1 VLASVRWVAAD
12 LRARRAQALLSVL
25 LVAGVVMAL
34 LLAATFLEDT
44 TNPWQRL
51 FAGSRGAHVWLHA
64 RPGADLRPLAR
75 LDGVTALAGPYGTA
89 ATTLVR
95 TAREARERAPLE
107 LRAAPAAPPAV
118 ARPLVREGRWLDGA
132 AVSAVVLERS
142 FAHDVHARVG
152 DRVTVSALDGSA
164 HTLLVAGIADTT
176 DQGFYPDWTPGL
188 AWVSPETLARVEPD
202 RSHTQ
207 QVVGLRLA
215 DPGAADFVVQR
226 AITRLGDA
234 NVERVTT
241 WRAVR
246 AGMELNNRL
255 LGQLLAVF
263 GLVALLAAA
272 LAIGNAIGGRVLA
285 QAQDMAI
292 LKAVGFTPG
301 QIMRMLLLEH
311 TTIGLAGVM
320 AGAAGAW
327 ALAALVPGVLGASA
341 AVAPPAPNRV
351 AAIGAGAELTVALAT
366 VVPAWQAARVSFV
379 KAVKAA
385 PPSGRL
391 SRLARLALLLRLPP
405 ALVLGAR
412 GAFARPLRAVLTI
425 GGVAIP
431 MLMITIGL
439 GTWSTLDRL
448 ERHPERVGLS
458 ALTVHPRGVRDE
470 VALRTVSAH
479 PDVVAAYPG
488 TDVEALLPGQNRTVR
503 VRALGTSSRPYP
515 FAVPQGRVFGAPGE
529 AVAGQ
534 GLLDALRASV
544 GQRVRLTVGGA
555 PLIVHIVGR
564 NVETEDNGEV
574 LSLGL
579 DTLEQLGQAP
589 PAGFYGVTLR
599 RGADPATVRAD
610 LLRASG
616 DRYDVRVVPN
626 PAEQLSVV
634 RVMIIGL
641 VVVLGLIGLAA
652 LLTAIAVGLRDHARD
667 LGALRAMGLTP
678 RQVATTIV
686 TSTSLVT
693 LVAVVAGIA
702 LGLATSTRIIDL
714 QARASGVGVGLG
726 APPSARTL
734 LAVGTSAVAAA
745 AAAALV
751 PASRAA
757 RVTVTR
763 ALQPS

>member
-1 VLASVRWVAAD
+1 MLAGLRWVAAD
-12 LRARRAQALLSVL
+12 LRARRAQTLLAVL

-51 FAGSRGAHVWLHA
+51 FARSTGAHVWIHTP
-64 RPGADLRPLAR
+64 PGADLRPLAR
-75 LDGVTALAGPYGTA
+75 LDGVTGLAGPYRTA
-89 ATTLVR
+89 ATTLVGS
-95 TAREARERAPLE
+95 AREAEERAPLE
-107 LRAAPAAPPAV
+107 LRAASVALPEV
-118 ARPLVREGRWLDGA
+118 ARPLVRQGRWLDGA
-132 AVSAVVLERS
+132 TPDAVVLERS
-142 FAHDVHARVG
+142 FANEVQARVG
-152 DRVTVSALDGSA
+152 GRVTVRGLDGSA
-164 HTLLVAGIADTT
+164 HTLLVTGVAETT

-188 AWVSPETLARVEPD
+188 AWVSPDTLGRVEPN
-202 RSHTQ
+202 RNHTQ

-215 DPGAADFVVQR
+215 DPGATDFMVQR
-226 AITRLGDA
+226 AITQLGDA

-241 WRAVR
+241 WRAAR

-272 LAIGNAIGGRVLA
+272 LAIGNTIGGRVLA
-285 QAQDMAI
+285 QIQDMAI

-311 TTIGLAGVM
+311 STAGLAGIVV
-320 AGAAGAW
+320 GAAGAW
-327 ALAALVPGVLGASA
+327 ALAALVPGVLGASVA
-341 AVAPPAPNRV
+341 TAPPALNRM

-366 VVPAWQAARVSFV
+366 VIPAWQAARVSFV

-412 GAFARPLRAVLTI
+412 GAFTRPLRAALTI
-425 GGVAIP
+425 VGLAIP

-448 ERHPERVGLS
+448 ERDPERVGLT
-458 ALTVHPRGVRDE
+458 ALTVQPRGPRDDA
-470 VALRTVSAH
+470 ALRVVTAH

-488 TDVEALLPGQNRTVR
+488 AEVEALLPGQNRTVK

-515 FAVPQGRVFGAPGE
+515 FAVPQGRVFQAPGE

-534 GLLDALRASV
+534 GLLDALQARV
-544 GQRVRLTVGGA
+544 GQRVRLIAGGA

-564 NVETEDNGEV
+564 NVETEHNGEV

-579 DTLEQLGQAP
+579 DTLEQLGQIP
-589 PAGFYGVTLR
+589 LTSYYGLTLR
-599 RGADPATVRAD
+599 RGADPAAVRAD
-610 LLRASG
+610 LLRSSA
-616 DRYDVRVVPN
+616 DRYDVRLVPN

-634 RVMIIGL
+634 RVMVIGL
-641 VVVLGLIGLAA
+641 VAVLGLICLAT
-652 LLTAIAVGLRDHARD
+652 LLTAITVGLRDHARD

-678 RQVATTIV
+678 RQVATTV
-686 TSTSLVT
+686 VASTGLIT

-702 LGLATSTRIIDL
+702 LGLAASTRIIDL
-714 QARASGVGVGLG
+714 QARTSGVGSGLG
-726 APPSARTL
+726 APPAVGTL
-734 LAVGTSAVAAA
+734 LAVATVALAAA
-745 AAAALV
+745 SATALV
-751 PASRAA
+751 PARRAA
-757 RVTVTR
+757 HATVTR
-763 ALQPS
+763 ALQGV